1 MPPSTDIDIEKQHAA
16 GAHGRPQRSTT
27 RSVLLIITCTFA
39 MLVNSS
45 NNTSVAIALPTIGA
59 ALNIEEAQLQWLVSA
74 YSLSSGCLLILFGR
88 LADLHGRKRTFLAG
102 SIWLAAWTLGCGF
115 AQTEIELD
123 VLRGLQGVGVA
134 ASIPASLG
142 ILAHAFPPGTLRSIA
157 FATFAAGA
165 PLGAFT
171 GMALGAVMTQLSAPT
186 WRSNFFLSTGLTVL
200 YTALGWYAIDDDEP
214 SSSAQRGDTKSK
226 WSLLRFGRSTR
237 DASAAN
243 SVEEK
248 PRQSHQ
254 PSTVEEGEEE
264 DRRVDWLGAFLVT
277 AGLVLIVFVLS
288 DGEVAPRQ
296 WATSYIIALLVI
308 GCLFLGVFMA
318 WQHFLQAHQL
328 RHQLHAR
335 DRLASPGITPVPSL
349 QSAPTHSKSAPT
361 HSAPTAHARSKYPP
375 PLIPPALWTRSAY
388 RLTAVM
394 LVALLTWASFLG
406 WNFWT
411 QLYYQQYEGLSPVGG
426 MLRMFPMFVT
436 GIICNII
443 VVMIVARV
451 PVVYILASGTLITAC
466 ASIFFAL
473 IPSTTTST
481 TYWAYGFPS
490 AIFSVFGADF
500 VFAAGTIFIA
510 RVVKPEEQSLAGGL
524 FQTMTQ
530 LGTALGVTVTTIVFN
545 RVVAQDARRLGLDPA
560 SNSPQGGVPDHSE
573 PMLNGY
579 RAAQWTAF
587 AFGAIATVVTVATM
601 SGVGIVGDRREAA
614 SPVSPGDDDNFNDPK
629 DGSANHDDPPT
640 SSPNDGDDEQLNNIL
655 NPSKSKEGEDGVNE
669 EAEVGSQTETMVH
682 GSGPVSRVASRSVSR
697 EQLVGAVGSR

>member
-1 MPPSTDIDIEKQHAA
+1 
-16 GAHGRPQRSTT
+16 
-27 RSVLLIITCTFA
+27 

-59 ALNIEEAQLQWLVSA
+59 ALNIQEAQLQWLVSA

-134 ASIPASLG
+134 ATIPASLG

-214 SSSAQRGDTKSK
+214 SSSAQ
-226 WSLLRFGRSTR
+226 
-237 DASAAN
+237 
-243 SVEEK
+243 
-248 PRQSHQ
+248 H
-254 PSTVEEGEEE
+254 
-264 DRRVDWLGAFLVT
+264 RRVDWLGAFLVT
-277 AGLVLIVFVLS
+277 AGLVLVVFVLS

-296 WATSYIIALLVI
+296 WATAYIIALLII

-318 WQHFLQAHQL
+318 WQHFLEAHQL
-328 RHQLHAR
+328 KHQLHAR
-335 DRLASPGITPVPSL
+335 DRTQDRLGP
-349 QSAPTHSKSAPT
+349 
-361 HSAPTAHARSKYPP
+361 YPP

-473 IPSTTTST
+473 IPSRTTST

-500 VFAAGTIFIA
+500 VFAAGTIFVA

-573 PMLNGY
+573 PMLAGY

-587 AFGAIATVVTVATM
+587 AFGAVATLVTVATM
-601 SGVGIVGDRREAA
+601 SGVGIVGDRKGA
-614 SPVSPGDDDNFNDPK
+614 S
-629 DGSANHDDPPT
+629 
-640 SSPNDGDDEQLNNIL
+640 SSPSSSSTAPSNPPSNPKAPRSDNVKDE
-655 NPSKSKEGEDGVNE
+655 EGEVEGVNE
-669 EAEVGSQTETMVH
+669 EGEVGSQTETVVPGH
-682 GSGPVSRVASRSVSR
+682 SAPVSRVVSR
-697 EQLVGAVGSR
+697 EHAHAHLGLHLEHDDASAGRVV

>member
-1 MPPSTDIDIEKQHAA
+1 MPPSTNHTDLDIEKQHAA
-16 GAHGRPQRSTT
+16 GAHGPPQRSTT

-59 ALNIEEAQLQWLVSA
+59 ALNIQEAQLQWLVSA

-134 ASIPASLG
+134 ATIPASLG

-214 SSSAQRGDTKSK
+214 SSAQRGDNRSK
-226 WSLLRFGRSTR
+226 WSFLRFTRSTR
-237 DASAAN
+237 DANSAD
-243 SVEEK
+243 EK
-248 PRQSHQ
+248 PPQVFQ
-254 PSTVEEGEEE
+254 PPILQDGEEE

-277 AGLVLIVFVLS
+277 AGLVLVVFVLS

-296 WATSYIIALLVI
+296 WATAYIIALLII

-318 WQHFLQAHQL
+318 WQHFLEAHQL
-328 RHQLHAR
+328 KHQLHAR
-335 DRLASPGITPVPSL
+335 DRTQDRLGP
-349 QSAPTHSKSAPT
+349 
-361 HSAPTAHARSKYPP
+361 YPP

-443 VVMIVARV
+443 VVMIVARI

-500 VFAAGTIFIA
+500 VFAAGTIFVA

-573 PMLNGY
+573 PMLAGY

-587 AFGAIATVVTVATM
+587 AFGAVATLVTVATM
-601 SGVGIVGDRREAA
+601 SGVGIVGDRKGA
-614 SPVSPGDDDNFNDPK
+614 SS
-629 DGSANHDDPPT
+629 SSSS
-640 SSPNDGDDEQLNNIL
+640 SSPSSPAPS
-655 NPSKSKEGEDGVNE
+655 NPSSNPHPPSNSKDPRSDGVKDEEGEVEGVNE
-669 EAEVGSQTETMVH
+669 EGEVGSQTETVVPGH
-682 GSGPVSRVASRSVSR
+682 SAPVSRAVSR
-697 EQLVGAVGSR
+697 EHAHAHLGSHLEQDDASAGRVV

>member
-1 MPPSTDIDIEKQHAA
+1 MPPSTNDIEKQHAA
-16 GAHGRPQRSTT
+16 GAHGPPQRSTM

-59 ALNIEEAQLQWLVSA
+59 ALNIQEAQLQWLVSA

-102 SIWLAAWTLGCGF
+102 SMWLAAWTLGCGF

-200 YTALGWYAIDDDEP
+200 YIALGWYAIDDDEP
-214 SSSAQRGDTKSK
+214 Q
-226 WSLLRFGRSTR
+226 
-237 DASAAN
+237 
-243 SVEEK
+243 
-248 PRQSHQ
+248 
-254 PSTVEEGEEE
+254 E

-277 AGLVLIVFVLS
+277 AGLVLVVFVLS
-288 DGEVAPRQ
+288 DGEVAPGQ
-296 WATSYIIALLVI
+296 WATGYIIALLII

-318 WQHFLQAHQL
+318 WQHFLEAHQL
-328 RHQLHAR
+328 KHQLHAR
-335 DRLASPGITPVPSL
+335 DRT
-349 QSAPTHSKSAPT
+349 
-361 HSAPTAHARSKYPP
+361 YPP

-394 LVALLTWASFLG
+394 VVALLTWASFLG

-443 VVMIVARV
+443 VVMIVAHV

-500 VFAAGTIFIA
+500 VFAAGTIFVA

-545 RVVAQDARRLGLDPA
+545 RVVAHDARRLGLDPA
-560 SNSPQGGVPDHSE
+560 SSSAEGGVPAHSP
-573 PMLNGY
+573 PMLAGY

-587 AFGAIATVVTVATM
+587 AFGAVATLVTLATM
-601 SGVGIVGDRREAA
+601 SGVGIVGDRKGTPSPSNA
-614 SPVSPGDDDNFNDPK
+614 SPSSVDSPSNSKDPRANDSK
-629 DGSANHDDPPT
+629 D
-640 SSPNDGDDEQLNNIL
+640 
-655 NPSKSKEGEDGVNE
+655 SKEGEGEGVNE
-669 EAEVGSQTETMVH
+669 EGEVGSQTETVVPGH
-682 GSGPVSRVASRSVSR
+682 SVPVSRAVSR
-697 EQLVGAVGSR
+697 EHDHAGRVRV